1 MHNNKQVKDIM
12 INIFDYPHIPY
23 WFSINQA
30 IRIIKVSFLNI
41 KKYLEPIAILVFD
54 EKYNLLGTVTIRD
67 ILKGLEATIFY
78 AGEKKHINEEL
89 NAEESID
96 RDTLFYRD
104 AKELMEKPVGDI
116 MSPVEIYIEP
126 NEPIKKAAYLMLSHN
141 LFLLPVLENKK
152 KLVGLVR
159 MTELFDEISN
169 RMMEEKRVLNHS
181 PLKSKDA

>member
-67 ILKGLEATIFY
+67 ILKSLEPKIFDRS
-78 AGEKKHINEEL
+78 EKANVSEED
-89 NAEESID
+89 ETDISIAWE
-96 RDTLFYRD
+96 TLFNKGS
-104 AKELMEKPVGDI
+104 KEIGEKPVSEI
-116 MSPVEIYIEP
+116 MVPINKFVDP
-126 NEPIKKAAYLMLSHN
+126 DDPIKKAAYLMLSHN
-141 LFLLPVLENKK
+141 LFLLPVLEHKK

-181 PLKSKDA
+181 PSKGKDA